1 MSTQNEVSNPQNPLP
16 GADVEPLAFD
26 RQGARAESALS
37 VGPLE
42 EPARSNAVTQRGGD
56 NPQNGQN
63 GTQKAGR
70 VKTKKGHNEAHTKT
84 LDPIAPA
91 SKPVRAKRAKTQSA
105 EGVNDQAEVVSK
117 PKRTLAKRT
126 NKVADSLSPVA
137 PAGNDI
143 PPITPA
149 AIEFLGK
156 QEATVADVLKLSPDS
171 LAFVQYHFKQMQQ
184 LEADSRLINAYL
196 VANSR
201 PASPAFQLFADALA
215 KRGGR
220 DQGHAAAQATR
231 EDSEP
236 RKQQPAN
243 VAIPSYRQT
252 ITTYQTYL
260 PIVVR
265 LRTLDLMAGTAP
277 THVQNS
283 QLRQDDDNR
292 AHSMLEEAQARFG
305 PKVLNGLEN
314 SIERSPVQLVTAA
327 QQDSAAPPATAAQQS
342 ATAENSAE
350 QPAASAAPSEKN
362 RPGPVPRSGLV
373 RRLGLA
379 FGAMANWARSWLL
392 SPDKDGTAHAAGAQV
407 FLHKAADIQAA
418 IDDRSGVVPESVA
431 RRFLK
436 VGREY
441 YFQDR
446 TPAFSDRGN
455 RLATRGIDP
464 EVIRSL
470 VEIAKA
476 RGWDT
481 ITVKGSDDFRRSTWL
496 EATQKGMTVAG
507 YKPTALDLADLENRP
522 ANNAVEKGAIQE
534 KNSMP
539 KSPRTQQPAAQANF
553 AQTATPTH
561 APPKAPVPTVLRPD
575 PEWTAKAKAFQED
588 KPASVVKKYPDLAA
602 AYGIVSAAKAFAAEK
617 LPETAR
623 EEFVSMA
630 QRHMVEKIQ
639 AGKHIQGPKIYSV
652 STKTN
657 DFGNQI
663 GAVEENVAQD
673 KSPREKAI
681 GREQ

>member
-1 MSTQNEVSNPQNPLP
+1 MSTQNEVSNPQHPLS
-16 GADVEPLAFD
+16 GAHVEPFPFD
-26 RQGARAESALS
+26 RGDARAESALS
-37 VGPLE
+37 VGPFE
-42 EPARSNAVTQRGGD
+42 EPARSKAAAQRGGD
-56 NPQNGQN
+56 KPQNGLN

-70 VKTKKGHNEAHTKT
+70 IKTENGQNEAHTKT
-84 LDPIAPA
+84 LDPITPA
-91 SKPVRAKRAKTQSA
+91 SKPARAKRAKSQSA

-117 PKRTLAKRT
+117 PKRTSAKRT
-126 NKVADSLSPVA
+126 SKVADSLGPVA

-171 LAFVQYHFKQMQQ
+171 LAFVQYHFKHMQQ
-184 LEADSRLINAYL
+184 LEADSRLTNAYL

-220 DQGHAAAQATR
+220 DQGHVAAQATR

-236 RKQQPAN
+236 RKQKPAN
-243 VAIPSYRQT
+243 VAIPSYQQK

-283 QLRQDDDNR
+283 QLRQDDDKR

-305 PKVLNGLEN
+305 PKVLKGLEN

-342 ATAENSAE
+342 ATAENFAE

-362 RPGPVPRSGLV
+362 RPRPVPRPGFV

-379 FGAMANWARSWLL
+379 LGGMANWARSWQLG
-392 SPDKDGTAHAAGAQV
+392 PNKKGTAHATGAQV
-407 FLHKAADIQAA
+407 FLNKSVDIQAA
-418 IDDRSGVVPESVA
+418 VDDRSGVVPESVA

-455 RLATRGIDP
+455 RLATRGTDP
-464 EVIRSL
+464 DVVRSL

-481 ITVKGSDDFRRSTWL
+481 ITVKGSEDFRRSAWL
-496 EATQKGMTVAG
+496 EATQTGMTVAG

-522 ANNAVEKGAIQE
+522 ANNTVEKGTAQE
-534 KNSMP
+534 KNSKP
-539 KSPRTQQPAAQANF
+539 KSPPTQQPAARDNS

-561 APPKAPVPTVLRPD
+561 APAKAPTPGDLQPD
-575 PEWTAKAKAFQED
+575 PQFTAKAKAFQED
-588 KPASVVKKYPDLAA
+588 EPALVVKKYPDLAP
-602 AYGIVSAAKAFAAEK
+602 AYGVVAAAEAFATDR
-617 LPETAR
+617 LPEEAR
-623 EEFVSMA
+623 EEFVQMA
-630 QRHMVEKIQ
+630 RRHMVEKITSGTQ
-639 AGKHIQGPKIYSV
+639 IRGPKIYSV
-652 STKTN
+652 PTKTT
-657 DFGNQI
+657 DIDTHTKTVDKVIDQGKPPK
-663 GAVEENVAQD
+663 ARTVERD
-673 KSPREKAI
+673 R
-681 GREQ
+681 